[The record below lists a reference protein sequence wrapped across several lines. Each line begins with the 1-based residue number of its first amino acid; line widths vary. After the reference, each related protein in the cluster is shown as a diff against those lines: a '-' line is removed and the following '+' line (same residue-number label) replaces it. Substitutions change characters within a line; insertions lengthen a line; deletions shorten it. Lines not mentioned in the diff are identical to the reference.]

1 MGARSCFPKPHL
13 PFALTGYPLNET
25 FQGLLESEV
34 ACRACQH
41 SSVTE
46 DRFLHLSLDIPPVS
60 RLIAPPIAIADATGA
75 ETGGA
80 GPGPVPFRGTRGRG
94 GRVRQVGKRSRSG
107 CEGRARVQVRPF
119 PHPHKALSPARASLG
134 RGGELEGGGEAGAVP
149 AQRLGVERR
158 NRRRRARTRRCS
170 RSAAASLSR
179 LRSCCPPWGARS
191 RSC

>member
-60 RLIAPPIAIADATGA
+60 RLIAPPIAIADAAGA

-80 GPGPVPFRGTRGRG
+80 GPGPVPLRGTRGRG
-94 GRVRQVGKRSRSG
+94 GRVRQVGERSRFGWEGGACVQVSPFPSPTPSTVHPPG
-107 CEGRARVQVRPF
+107 PHWGAEGSWREEGRP
-119 PHPHKALSPARASLG
+119 G
-134 RGGELEGGGEAGAVP
+134 RSRHSGWAWKEGIAA
-149 AQRLGVERR
+149 VERGPGAAVGAQQ
-158 NRRRRARTRRCS
+158 RA
-170 RSAAASLSR
+170 
-179 LRSCCPPWGARS
+179 
-191 RSC
+191 